1 MNTLLLEAVD
11 SLINEDEDKAA
22 QCIKQALIQKMQTKM
37 GLTEASDC
45 IEQLKTLLN
54 DSGKKKAFLNV
65 VTEIFN
71 SSLQGLL
78 EEYWD
83 SIQDYDEED
92 IEEIYNSLVDETCWD
107 DSFDELAY
115 NVITNA
121 EQSDLYDVEIP
132 SDFKECLSQMK
143 PDDLQ
148 NIIDEYKK
156 DIKSLYSK
164 SETAKFYKKVTD
176 EFASSQE

>member
-1 MNTLLLEAVD
+1 MNKLLLEAID
-11 SLINEDEDKAA
+11 SLINDDDSSSEY
-22 QCIKQALIQKMQTKM
+22 IRQALVQKMRTKM
-37 GLTEASDC
+37 GLNEASEC
-45 IEQLKTLLN
+45 IAQLKTMLS
-54 DSGKKKAFLNV
+54 DSNKKKKFISV
-65 VTEIFN
+65 ITEIFN

-107 DSFDELAY
+107 DSFDELAD

-143 PDDLQ
+143 PNDLQ
-148 NIIDEYKK
+148 KIIDEYKK

-164 SETAKFYKKVTD
+164 SKTAQFYKKVTD